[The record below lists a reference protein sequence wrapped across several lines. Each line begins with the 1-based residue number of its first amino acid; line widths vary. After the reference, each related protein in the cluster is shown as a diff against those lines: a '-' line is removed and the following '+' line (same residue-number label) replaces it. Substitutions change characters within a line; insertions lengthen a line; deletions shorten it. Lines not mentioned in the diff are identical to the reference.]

1 MKEFLETKV
10 SSSSEHDVTTTEET
24 IPKQVGGKY
33 NVILNTFILKK
44 KFITARNI
52 LWKESAHL

>member
-33 NVILNTFILKK
+33 NVKLNTFILKK

-52 LWKESAHL
+52 L